1 MLLFRCG
8 AMVAHSTVNRVVTG
22 SSPVTGAKNKKGCLP
37 LMGVALFIFMI
48 NKKIDDQQLS
58 KVYRK
63 VQEIFCGTLFGE
75 TDHKG

>member
-48 NKKIDDQQLS
+48 NKKIDDQPLS

-63 VQEIFCGTLFGE
+63 VQEIFCGTLFG
-75 TDHKG
+75 

>member
-1 MLLFRCG
+1 
-8 AMVAHSTVNRVVTG
+8 
-22 SSPVTGAKNKKGCLP
+22 

-63 VQEIFCGTLFGE
+63 VQEIFCGTLFG
-75 TDHKG
+75 